1 MPYADGL
8 LLSIVAISLLVGG
21 LRGFVKEVFSLA
33 VWAAAFFVAF
43 QFSGVMAERL
53 AEQVSLPSA
62 RVALAFGGLFL
73 LTLLVGGLL
82 TYLVGLLVEKTG
94 LSGSDRLLGGIFG
107 ALRGLALVLAL
118 IIIAGF
124 TPVPEDPWW
133 DESRV
138 IQSLMPLAQWA
149 ADFLPDSIHE
159 HLELTDLP
167 EPPSVRL

>member
-1 MPYADGL
+1 MPYADWL
-8 LLSIVAISLLVGG
+8 LLGIVAISLLVGG
-21 LRGFVKEVFSLA
+21 LRGFVKEVFSLV

-43 QFSGVMAERL
+43 QFSGVIAERL

-94 LSGSDRLLGGIFG
+94 LSGSDRLLGAVFG
-107 ALRGLALVLAL
+107 ALRGLALVLGL

-124 TPVPEDPWW
+124 TPVPQDPWW

-149 ADFLPDSIHE
+149 AEFLPVTIHE
-159 HLELTDLP
+159 HIELTAS
-167 EPPSVRL
+167 PPLLNL